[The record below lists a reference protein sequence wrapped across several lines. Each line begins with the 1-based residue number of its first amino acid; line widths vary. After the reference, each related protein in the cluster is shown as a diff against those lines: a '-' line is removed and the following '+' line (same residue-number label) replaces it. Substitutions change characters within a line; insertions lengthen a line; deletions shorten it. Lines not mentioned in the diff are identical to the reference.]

1 MKHIKI
7 EPYDGMPDDE
17 KLKIML
23 KKFQR
28 KRRIAMIIMWVC
40 IIGFALTLNSVI
52 MDAHNK
58 AKQQVEMTHET
69 GH

>member
-1 MKHIKI
+1 MARIKI
-7 EPYDGMPDDE
+7 EPFDGMPDDE
-17 KLKIML
+17 KLQIML
-23 KKFQR
+23 KQLKR
-28 KRRIAMIIMWVC
+28 KRRIAVIIMWAC
-40 IIGFALTLNSVI
+40 IIGFAFTLNSVI